1 MADEIFSTLPASLKS
16 RIDGA
21 FDFATNAESTTL
33 HPRKKRRIDKLVDP
47 VESAGGFI
55 LEDSEHVEEQTLFTS
70 DSSSPIYISLSNIPV
85 ALKRLNLDPNDEET
99 LSIFRNASS
108 GWKNASFTVGDL
120 SSERELSVSRD
131 DWRAVCA
138 VLLEH
143 SAVPHGDLD
152 DGGSGEQELDDV
164 ASSDDEYQYE
174 DEPFAGESA
183 SDGDDSDEYIDD
195 NGYEKAKPSRA
206 SRTQPF
212 KSHLSPHKLTPLQSH
227 ECRQAFAL
235 FFPGVAFE
243 ELDNQRISINDIS
256 KAATLLNEKIKAEEV
271 SDIESE
277 LYDVCL
283 LASSD
288 TFIRSL
294 RCWMRSLLQWT
305 RRWISR
311 ILRG

>member
-1 MADEIFSTLPASLKS
+1 MADEIFSTLPASLKN
-16 RIDGA
+16 RIDRA
-21 FDFATNAESTTL
+21 FDFATNAELTTL

-55 LEDSEHVEEQTLFTS
+55 LDGHEDSEHIEEQTLLTS

-108 GWKNASFTVGDL
+108 GWKNAAFTVGDL

-152 DGGSGEQELDDV
+152 DGGSGERELDDV
-164 ASSDDEYQYE
+164 ASSGDEYQYE

-183 SDGDDSDEYIDD
+183 SDGDDSDDEYIDD

-227 ECRQAFAL
+227 ECRRAFAL
-235 FFPGVAFE
+235 FFPGVASE

-256 KAATLLNEKIKAEEV
+256 KAATLLNQKIRAEEV

-277 LYDVCL
+277 LYDVSSLPLIHL
-283 LASSD
+283 LD
-288 TFIRSL
+288 R
-294 RCWMRSLLQWT
+294 
-305 RRWISR
+305 
-311 ILRG
+311 